1 MVGQHTLGFFLI
13 HVNALADQNF
23 IIPVVSDLQ
32 HKSPVHH
39 AVAGL
44 EPSVDDVTVVQ
55 VFHPL
60 RTSSA
65 ECVTAEAVTE
75 VETNHNLI
83 FLLESDPSRATT

>member
-23 IIPVVSDLQ
+23 IEPVVSDLQ

-55 VFHPL
+55 IFHPL

-65 ECVTAEAVTE
+65 KCVTAEAMTE